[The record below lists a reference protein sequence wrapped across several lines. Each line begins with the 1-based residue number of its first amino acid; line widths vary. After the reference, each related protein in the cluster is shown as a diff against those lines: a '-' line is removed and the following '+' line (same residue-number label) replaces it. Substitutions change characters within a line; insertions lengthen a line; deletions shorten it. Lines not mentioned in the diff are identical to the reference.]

1 MPSSMTQSFGSL
13 DLIELSEDDLQAI
26 QGGGWFKKLT
36 GISTP
41 KFLKDLD
48 DRVNQKPGGWAGVI
62 ARAVVTYYSG
72 GSAAS
77 IFGDIAAL

>member
-1 MPSSMTQSFGSL
+1 MPHSLSQFSGSL
-13 DLIELSEDDLQAI
+13 ELIELSEDDLQAI
-26 QGGGWFKKLT
+26 QGGGWFQQLT

-48 DRVNQKPGGWAGVI
+48 DRVNQKPGGWLGII
-62 ARAVVTYYSG
+62 AKAVVTYYSG

-77 IFGDIAAL
+77 IFEF

>member
-1 MPSSMTQSFGSL
+1 MSHSVSQLSGSL
-13 DLIELSEDDLQAI
+13 ELIELSEDDLQAI

-62 ARAVVTYYSG
+62 AKAVVTYYSG

-77 IFGDIAAL
+77 IFADIAAL

>member
-1 MPSSMTQSFGSL
+1 MTQSFGSL

-41 KFLKDLD
+41 KPLKRFD
-48 DRVNQKPGGWAGVI
+48 DWARDNNFYEIVAVGAVI
-62 ARAVVTYYSG
+62 ASG
-72 GSAAS
+72 GSCLVQPGKIVCA
-77 IFGDIAAL
+77 F

>member
-1 MPSSMTQSFGSL
+1 MSHSAPQGSDAL
-13 DLIELSEDDLQAI
+13 EFIELSEDDLIQI

-48 DRVNQKPGGWAGVI
+48 DRVNQKPGGWFGVI
-62 ARAVVTYYSG
+62 AKAVATYYSG
-72 GSAAS
+72 GSAKS
-77 IFGDIAAL
+77 IIGDIFAV